1 MGGSLYQSGEAG
13 GCWAGPGRPLRGWAE
28 MLTVSHVLGSLQ
40 SPGVIPQETDIR
52 ACGLCPRQRLKR
64 HPCRW
69 RPPGCPLSP
78 SAPQGAPPERKEARR
93 AEEVA
98 QLPTLTNS
106 CPPRTPEGQE
116 GAGRTAGMAGGRED
130 EARGHGARGH
140 RGHGVTGVTGATGRE
155 PRVHTELAA
164 VNARGREGRKERM
177 GGSVSSEGQEAGRV
191 GGSGLGEGRVPADPG
206 TWLSCRSP
214 GRWTRRHTRKV
225 EMNKGR

>member
-1 MGGSLYQSGEAG
+1 MGLALGTRRGDLQEAGRGCSIWSVAAVGHLEGPTALGGSLYQSGEAG

-140 RGHGVTGVTGATGRE
+140 RGH
-155 PRVHTELAA
+155 
-164 VNARGREGRKERM
+164 RGDREGAP
-177 GGSVSSEGQEAGRV
+177 GPHGAGSSERQ
-191 GGSGLGEGRVPADPG
+191 GEGGKEGADG
-206 TWLSCRSP
+206 GEC
-214 GRWTRRHTRKV
+214 
-225 EMNKGR
+225 EQ